1 MIRALIIG
9 LLASGAT
16 IAAETGAR
24 QLLILR
30 QEHAAAPSQRTTEA
44 RKTHE
49 INVPRIKDG
58 AIKGYAVMML
68 SYTVDVDALKTAAM
82 PPDSILVDEAF
93 RYVYNDDTIDFDHLD
108 KFDIPKMSKALIRS
122 VNARV
127 KGDVLVDVG
136 VEEFTFAPMSETRA
150 RPGTPASQ

>member
-9 LLASGAT
+9 LLASVAT

-30 QEHAAAPSQRTTEA
+30 QEHTAALPQKTTQA

-58 AIKGYAVMML
+58 AVKGYAVMLL
-68 SYTVDVDALKTAAM
+68 SYTVDVDALRTAAI
-82 PPDSILVDEAF
+82 PPTSSSSTRRSATSTTTTRSTSTISTGSISP
-93 RYVYNDDTIDFDHLD
+93 R
-108 KFDIPKMSKALIRS
+108 
-122 VNARV
+122 
-127 KGDVLVDVG
+127 
-136 VEEFTFAPMSETRA
+136 
-150 RPGTPASQ
+150 